1 MPHDEAPL
9 PLSAADLT
17 ALIGVLARITGLIM
31 AGGIDAEDSAGFL
44 RRAIKDGLVEEG
56 GGNEDLTRAL
66 EALIDRARVA
76 LGEYR

>member
-9 PLSAADLT
+9 PLSAA
-17 ALIGVLARITGLIM
+17 
-31 AGGIDAEDSAGFL
+31 
-44 RRAIKDGLVEEG
+44 
-56 GGNEDLTRAL
+56 DLTRAL